1 MSPGSL
7 KSLELSTHTVHKL
20 NTRMDIP
27 TSSWACSTN
36 SGAAPA
42 QRTGADLPATLV
54 CWQLGILHQQLGLLG
69 RLAAGLAL
77 ERPVWSCHG
86 LDTWL
91 LLRLRSCT
99 RTAMAQGWKTSCAA
113 RGSRGSV
120 QGVLRAPA
128 ERATPRGPCC
138 HRLRHARAERR
149 YGGSWQEGGARAAS
163 PPLQDLAPRR
173 RAGHAPPALPW
184 EARAR
189 AGRVQT
195 AGKNLWVVVGGW
207 WWVVAVVRTSRG
219 YKNGDVVVLI
229 TPCAHQLRIT
239 SGWLPLI
246 GGTPFIAGK
255 YNFLPACDCSLG
267 LYSVTRKHM
276 QHLGYVRSRGRLR
289 VRAPSWLRAPPRR
302 PALRVRPTH
311 QPRMATVRALVP

>member
-69 RLAAGLAL
+69 RLPAGLAL

-99 RTAMAQGWKTSCAA
+99 RTAMAQGWTDGMVVRYYLLIGVSRAHHTVHLGSGKT
-113 RGSRGSV
+113 
-120 QGVLRAPA
+120 
-128 ERATPRGPCC
+128 
-138 HRLRHARAERR
+138 
-149 YGGSWQEGGARAAS
+149 QEG
-163 PPLQDLAPRR
+163 
-173 RAGHAPPALPW
+173 
-184 EARAR
+184 
-189 AGRVQT
+189 
-195 AGKNLWVVVGGW
+195 
-207 WWVVAVVRTSRG
+207 
-219 YKNGDVVVLI
+219 
-229 TPCAHQLRIT
+229 
-239 SGWLPLI
+239 
-246 GGTPFIAGK
+246 
-255 YNFLPACDCSLG
+255 
-267 LYSVTRKHM
+267 
-276 QHLGYVRSRGRLR
+276 
-289 VRAPSWLRAPPRR
+289 
-302 PALRVRPTH
+302 
-311 QPRMATVRALVP
+311 